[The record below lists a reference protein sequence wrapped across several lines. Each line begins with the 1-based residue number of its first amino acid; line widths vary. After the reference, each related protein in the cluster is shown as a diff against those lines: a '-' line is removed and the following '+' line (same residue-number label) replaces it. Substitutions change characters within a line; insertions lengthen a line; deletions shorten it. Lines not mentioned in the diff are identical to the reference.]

1 MKKVIV
7 ESHVPFVADALRG
20 HVVVESVPPEAITP
34 AVVRD
39 ADAVVV
45 RTRTRCDAALL
56 AGSRVSIVATAT
68 IGTDHIDREWC
79 AAHGIAVASAPGCNA
94 PAVAQW
100 VMGAMRQVQST
111 KYEVRSTKYKVRST
125 KYKVQSTNNEQRTT
139 NKEQRKT
146 VGVVGVGHVG
156 SIVARWAA
164 DLGMDVLLC
173 DPPRARREGDDGFV
187 TLDEVLERAD
197 VITLHVPLSHTGAD
211 ATRHLINRETLARAR
226 RCRLL
231 LNAARGA
238 VCDTAALL
246 EAPSSLALAIDCWEG
261 EPRLSLPLLE
271 RAMVATPHIA
281 GYSLEGK
288 QRGAAMVLE
297 ALATHFGLNLD
308 IAWPDVPATGIEHL
322 TWDALG
328 YGPLADTAALKSQPA
343 AFETLRNT
351 YTLRHE
357 PHLFY

>member
-20 HVVVESVPPEAITP
+20 HAVVESVPPEAITP

-56 AGSRVSIVATAT
+56 EGSRVSIVATAT

-100 VMGAMRQVQST
+100 VMGAMRQVRST
-111 KYEVRSTKYKVRST
+111 KYEV
-125 KYKVQSTNNEQRTT
+125 QSTNN
-139 NKEQRKT
+139 EQRKT

-187 TLDEVLERAD
+187 TFDEVLERAD

-246 EAPSSLALAIDCWEG
+246 EAPSSLALAIDCWED

-297 ALATHFGLNLD
+297 ALETHFGLNLD

-328 YGPLADTAALKSQPA
+328 YDPLADTAALKSQPA

>member
-1 MKKVIV
+1 MLSDDNKIKVLV
-7 ESHVPFVADALRG
+7 EAHVPYVKGMLEGVARVQYLEPD
-20 HVVVESVPPEAITP
+20 EFTP
-34 AVVRD
+34 SAVRD
-39 ADAVVV
+39 ADALIV

-56 AGSRVSIVATAT
+56 EGSRVTFVGTAT
-68 IGTDHIDREWC
+68 IGTDHIDADYCRR
-79 AAHGIAVASAPGCNA
+79 AGITVASAPGCNA

-100 VMGAMRQVQST
+100 VMASIAACHRQVAQASPVFVGST
-111 KYEVRSTKYKVRST
+111 L
-125 KYKVQSTNNEQRTT
+125 
-139 NKEQRKT
+139 
-146 VGVVGVGHVG
+146 GVIGVGHVG
-156 SIVARWAA
+156 SIVARWARS
-164 DLGMDVLLC
+164 LGMNVMLC
-173 DPPRARREGDDGFV
+173 DPPRARSEGSDAFCQLTD
-187 TLDEVLERAD
+187 VLEHCD
-197 VITLHVPLSHTGAD
+197 IITLHTPLTKQGVD
-211 ATRHLINRETLARAR
+211 ATYHLVDNRFMEAAT

-246 EAPSSLALAIDCWEG
+246 EAPSSLALAIDCWED

-328 YGPLADTAALKSQPA
+328 YDPLADTAALKSQPA

-357 PHLFY
+357 PHSFY